1 MLLPAAARAAEYPA
15 PVQGDHVIRDFP
27 FAAGGSLAELRMH
40 YWTLGHPRRDAGG
53 RVVNAVLVLHGTT
66 GSGAQFIRP
75 EFAGELFGAGQLLDA
90 TKYFIVIADNIGH
103 GQSSKPSDGLR
114 ADFPRYGY
122 RDMVRAQHRLLT
134 EGLGVNHLR
143 LVIGTSMGG
152 MHVWLWGEIYP
163 DFADALMPL
172 ASLPGQISGRNRMWR
187 RVAIDAIRNDPAWQ
201 GGRYTAQPGGL
212 RTAAGMLA
220 LVSSNPVLRQRE
232 SPTLAAADRWFTDY
246 VDAYVRTADAND
258 VLYALE
264 ASWDYDPAPAL
275 ERIRA
280 PLLAVNFADDLVNPP
295 ELGILEREI
304 VRVPKGRA
312 VVIPFSDS
320 TRGHGSHTIA
330 ALWKHLLAELLAA
343 SGGPLTTP
351 GLKPPC
357 SIGHGG
363 RGVSL
368 DPP

>member
-1 MLLPAAARAAEYPA
+1 MRPACLALALLCTLSVRPAPAADYPA
-15 PVQGDHVIRDFP
+15 PVQGDYVIRNFS
-27 FAAGGSLAELRMH
+27 FAAGGSLPDLKMH
-40 YWTLGHPRRDAGG
+40 HRTIGQPRRDAGG

-90 TKYFIVIADNIGH
+90 SKYYIVIVDNIGH

-114 ADFPRYGY
+114 AEFPRYGY
-122 RDMVRAQHRLLT
+122 RDMVTAQYRLLT

-152 MHVWLWGEIYP
+152 MHAWLWGEMYP

-172 ASLPGQISGRNRMWR
+172 ASLPGQIAGRNRMWR
-187 RVAIDAIRNDPAWQ
+187 RIAIDAIRNDPTWQ

-212 RTAAGMLA
+212 RVAAGMLA
-220 LVSSNPVLRQRE
+220 LVGSNPVLRQRE
-232 SPTLAAADRWFTDY
+232 APTLAAADRWFTDY
-246 VDAYVRTADAND
+246 VDSYVRTADANN

-264 ASWDYDPAPAL
+264 ASWDYDPGPELA
-275 ERIRA
+275 RITA

-304 VRVPKGRA
+304 ARVPKGRA
-312 VVIPFSDS
+312 VVMPYSEQ

-343 SGGPLTTP
+343 SGG
-351 GLKPPC
+351 GA
-357 SIGHGG
+357 
-363 RGVSL
+363 
-368 DPP
+368 